1 MSLPSDLSTDQPE
14 AEPASTPAY
23 NQHIVTTA
31 KGGGVLI
38 VGRIFEYGGRLVL
51 AFLLARLLGAEQ
63 FGLYTLGLTVATIA
77 ATIAIMGMDDGM
89 MRFIAIYARQR
100 DTNRLWGTMIFCLGT
115 TTIMSVLLMV
125 LLFSLAEPLATV
137 IFHNESLTIMLR
149 LTSLLVPFLALS
161 EMLKFAARGFK
172 MMHYNVIAENL
183 VQTPIRIVL
192 LAILGIVGL
201 TPYMA
206 VAVFG
211 LSDICASIVLFYLI
225 NKKFSLR
232 RSLRSGQFNARHIFS
247 FSFPLWIADLLSTFR
262 SNIQTVLLGSLSTL
276 TSVGVFTVVGRV
288 NLFGHMSYQ
297 SLIASVKPTIAEL
310 QATNEWKNLERLYQ
324 TTSRWGLTLNLPVF
338 LLIVMYPRQILSIFG
353 DSYESGVTALIVLA
367 CAELVNVATGICG
380 SIIDMTGHNR
390 IKLFNSF
397 SIVVISIGTNLL
409 LIPPYGV
416 MGAAVAAFISIA
428 LINLMRLIEVWYLY
442 RILPYNRE
450 FLKPVLAGLFALAA
464 IWLTSNWL
472 DGQDAIVFMLV
483 QGLVVLSVYLGSI
496 WLLGLS
502 PDDRV
507 IVDRVNRKTT
517 ALYTQGRAI
526 LKLR

>member
-1 MSLPSDLSTDQPE
+1 
-14 AEPASTPAY
+14 
-23 NQHIVTTA
+23 
-31 KGGGVLI
+31 
-38 VGRIFEYGGRLVL
+38 
-51 AFLLARLLGAEQ
+51 
-63 FGLYTLGLTVATIA
+63 
-77 ATIAIMGMDDGM
+77 
-89 MRFIAIYARQR
+89 
-100 DTNRLWGTMIFCLGT
+100 
-115 TTIMSVLLMV
+115 
-125 LLFSLAEPLATV
+125 
-137 IFHNESLTIMLR
+137 
-149 LTSLLVPFLALS
+149 
-161 EMLKFAARGFK
+161 
-172 MMHYNVIAENL
+172 
-183 VQTPIRIVL
+183 
-192 LAILGIVGL
+192 
-201 TPYMA
+201 
-206 VAVFG
+206 
-211 LSDICASIVLFYLI
+211 
-225 NKKFSLR
+225 
-232 RSLRSGQFNARHIFS
+232 
-247 FSFPLWIADLLSTFR
+247 
-262 SNIQTVLLGSLSTL
+262 
-276 TSVGVFTVVGRV
+276 
-288 NLFGHMSYQ
+288 
-297 SLIASVKPTIAEL
+297 
-310 QATNEWKNLERLYQ
+310 
-324 TTSRWGLTLNLPVF
+324 
-338 LLIVMYPRQILSIFG
+338 
-353 DSYESGVTALIVLA
+353 
-367 CAELVNVATGICG
+367 
-380 SIIDMTGHNR
+380 MTGHNR